1 MSVTLL
7 VGLTGGIGSGKSTVA
22 GLLARLGSEI
32 VDADAIARE
41 VTAKAGAAV
50 PAIQVEFGPA
60 FITDEGALDRGRM
73 RELAFQDA
81 DAKRRLEAIIH
92 PLVRHITQAR
102 TQEAIEKNI
111 PCVVFDIPLLVES
124 GQWRSRLHRVI
135 VVDCDEQTQIER
147 VMARNGLARD
157 VVMRIIASQT
167 NRLTRLSVADIVLNN
182 QKRSLQALER
192 DVTQLAEPLGLSLQN
207 RK

>member
-1 MSVTLL
+1 
-7 VGLTGGIGSGKSTVA
+7 
-22 GLLARLGSEI
+22 
-32 VDADAIARE
+32 
-41 VTAKAGAAV
+41 
-50 PAIQVEFGPA
+50 
-60 FITDEGALDRGRM
+60 M

-192 DVTQLAEPLGLSLQN
+192 DVTQLAEPFGLSLQN